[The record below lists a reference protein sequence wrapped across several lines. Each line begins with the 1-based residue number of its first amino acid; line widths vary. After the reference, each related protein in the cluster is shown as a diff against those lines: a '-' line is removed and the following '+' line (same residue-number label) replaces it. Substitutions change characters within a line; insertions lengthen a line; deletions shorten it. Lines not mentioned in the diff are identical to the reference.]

1 MTRRKKQ
8 KQRHGRREKRRFRV
22 RGERRD
28 PPDLRKL
35 GKALISLAQA
45 EAEKQAQAEHEAQQ
59 QQQGE
64 DRTDDDQAGDPG
76 ADAPDGGGRD
86 A

>member
-8 KQRHGRREKRRFRV
+8 KQRHGRREERRFRV

-59 QQQGE
+59 QQPGD
-64 DRTDDDQAGDPG
+64 DRTDNQPGDDS
-76 ADAPDGGGRD
+76 ADAPNGGGRD
-86 A
+86 G

>member
-1 MTRRKKQ
+1 MGRRKRSI
-8 KQRHGRREKRRFRV
+8 QRRRRAERRFRV

-28 PPDLRKL
+28 PPDMRKL

-45 EAEKQAQAEHEAQQ
+45 EAEKEAQAEHEARAQRQ
-59 QQQGE
+59 D
-64 DRTDDDQAGDPG
+64 DRDDNA
-76 ADAPDGGGRD
+76 AEAGGGH

>member
-1 MTRRKKQ
+1 MGRRKKLFQ
-8 KQRHGRREKRRFRV
+8 QRRREERRFRV

-45 EAEKQAQAEHEAQQ
+45 EAEKEAQAEHEDQQ
-59 QQQGE
+59 Q
-64 DRTDDDQAGDPG
+64 PG
-76 ADAPDGGGRD
+76 GTRPDDAPDGGGGH